1 MTSWRFGRSK
11 RPEWILQP
19 DVVIHSS
26 SFDPYRTKHEFDK
39 VLGVGE
45 WKVDNAPLTDRYD
58 FYVRQSLTTDV
69 VAMINGIAA
78 GNSPSYY
85 RSY

>member
-45 WKVDNAPLTDRYD
+45 WKVDVCEWLIGIRLLFTD
-58 FYVRQSLTTDV
+58 
-69 VAMINGIAA
+69 G
-78 GNSPSYY
+78 Y
-85 RSY
+85 RMLLSRIGMTFT

>member
-1 MTSWRFGRSK
+1 MTSWKFGRSK

-45 WKVDNAPLTDRYD
+45 WKVD
-58 FYVRQSLTTDV
+58 SLTGVSLVPMFD
-69 VAMINGIAA
+69 GIV
-78 GNSPSYY
+78 N
-85 RSY
+85 